1 VLSRRPPEGLTHRVK
16 GALTHLIPSRAPL
29 TRRGRALPDRRDSTR
44 AHRLKKDPPHDHLD
58 IFGHLMT
65 PEQHQTTEDSQR
77 SGSGKSEVI
86 ACINNQL
93 KQRSENQR
101 VRGSSPRRPSELT
114 RSIALACHP

>member
-1 VLSRRPPEGLTHRVK
+1 M
-16 GALTHLIPSRAPL
+16 I
-29 TRRGRALPDRRDSTR
+29 
-44 AHRLKKDPPHDHLD
+44 
-58 IFGHLMT
+58 IWIFFGHLMT

-101 VRGSSPRRPSELT
+101 VRGSIPWDDPCGPSTRLVGCDARCSGRRAGL
-114 RSIALACHP
+114 